1 MQGESKVS
9 RPALATLTNQGE
21 SKAHALHDCSEELL
35 NDFFELFSAEE
46 PECPPAP
53 HEREHAAEPGCFKTC
68 DQPAVLGAGPTSRP
82 QCDRPRCRAR
92 RHALRQARR
101 HLEKSHLALVVQA
114 WRRQVQLQRA
124 QQAAAR
130 HSAQLDGALED
141 RGELEAAC
149 RELEAR
155 LEAASEQLAE
165 QRAATATAEQA
176 LDAEKRCANVG
187 TCGASGT
194 GATGTSQLSSEV
206 SALEPA
212 HCPSSRCPAAPLEGQ
227 LDSGQGAQGAQGGR
241 DQLEGARRAAAR
253 SLAAAAQRSSRR
265 VAALE
270 AQLEAVSHQLAEQSA
285 AAAAAAEQAVAAA
298 EQARQ
303 ASEGEA
309 ARRREAEERSVEREA
324 EANAGAAQA
333 RRELEERGLELARLQ
348 AVHREAYREINRLRA
363 AVAAAAAAGAAA
375 QEERGAMAAALAA
388 KEAALAELAQLRKER
403 ATWLQS
409 VVASHRLGVD
419 EGLELARRR
428 PRPPVDEGL
437 QLGGGPRRCHEGVLE
452 AVLLER
458 RQRRLAPA
466 ATCAARDEVEASVE
480 SEAWSWEVRLALA
493 VLACAFWSLF

>member
-9 RPALATLTNQGE
+9 RPALATLTNQGG

-35 NDFFELFSAEE
+35 NDFFELFSAEDS
-46 PECPPAP
+46 ECAL
-53 HEREHAAEPGCFKTC
+53 HEREHAAEPGCWKTC
-68 DQPAVLGAGPTSRP
+68 DQPAAFGAGPTSRP

-101 HLEKSHLALVVQA
+101 HLEKAHLALVVQA

-165 QRAATATAEQA
+165 QRAATAAAEQA
-176 LDAEKRCANVG
+176 LHAEKRCANVG

-206 SALEPA
+206 SALEPS
-212 HCPSSRCPAAPLEGQ
+212 HCPSSHCASAPLEGAH
-227 LDSGQGAQGAQGGR
+227 GAHGGR
-241 DQLEGARRAAAR
+241 DPLEGARRAAAR

-270 AQLEAVSHQLAEQSA
+270 AQLEALSQQLAEQR
-285 AAAAAAEQAVAAA
+285 AAAAAAEQAAAAA

-324 EANAGAAQA
+324 QANAGAAQA
-333 RRELEERGLELARLQ
+333 RRELEGCSLELARLQ

-388 KEAALAELAQLRKER
+388 KEAALTELAQLRKER

-419 EGLELARRR
+419 EGLELASRR

-458 RQRRLAPA
+458 RQRRLAAA

-480 SEAWSWEVRLALA
+480 SEAWWWEVRLAFAL
-493 VLACAFWSLF
+493 LACAFWSAL